1 MPARAGRNRRA
12 ANATVKALEGAH
24 KVGDSDRARVEMFLA
39 LADAVDECPDNAA
52 LWRQYREAEIT
63 LREAVDDDAGLA
75 EFLAGLSAP
84 MGDVETR

>member
-1 MPARAGRNRRA
+1 
-12 ANATVKALEGAH
+12 
-24 KVGDSDRARVEMFLA
+24 MFLA